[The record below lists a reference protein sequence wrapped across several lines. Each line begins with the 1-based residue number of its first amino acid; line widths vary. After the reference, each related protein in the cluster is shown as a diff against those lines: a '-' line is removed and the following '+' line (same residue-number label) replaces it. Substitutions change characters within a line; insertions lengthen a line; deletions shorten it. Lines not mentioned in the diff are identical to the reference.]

1 MIIPLYKGKVEKNEC
16 GENYR
21 SISWSSISGKI
32 YAEILVETV
41 LRKTEGITGD
51 EQESLYRRECR

>member
-41 LRKTEGITGD
+41 SRVMLVRLTISKGVSVQG
-51 EQESLYRRECR
+51 

>member
-1 MIIPLYKGKVEKNEC
+1 MEAWG

-51 EQESLYRRECR
+51 EQEGYTDKGGR